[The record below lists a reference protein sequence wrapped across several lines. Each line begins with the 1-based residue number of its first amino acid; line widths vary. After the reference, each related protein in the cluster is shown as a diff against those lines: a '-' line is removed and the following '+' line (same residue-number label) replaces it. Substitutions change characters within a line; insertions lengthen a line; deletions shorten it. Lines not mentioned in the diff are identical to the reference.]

1 MNGTELDKTE
11 LAYLLALVEA
21 SGVVGLTDP
30 ALFPV
35 KTAEREAT
43 YGTGRKKLESNEW
56 LKLAVDHTD
65 EYDLDGILL
74 EMVSIIADPENV
86 VATVNRGNGKA
97 SQMVMHYLAEGIIV
111 ELSAPSAKSYSIGV
125 IPDQKALQERVAEML
140 GVTGK
145 RKAVGFSLE
154 QDALDDIR
162 ALSNKGEQ
170 EEAKALLEATQLSG
184 PAKNSFVAAMGKS
197 EHGQIVVMRSEA
209 GEIEAGRR
217 STLYGEDKTA
227 WLVSRTSS
235 DSTELEIRNGDV
247 GGIGKLIS
255 ERLKELSSGQE
266 II

>member
-1 MNGTELDKTE
+1 MNGAELDKTE
-11 LAYLLALVEA
+11 LAYLLAMVEA
-21 SGVVGLTDP
+21 SEVVGITDP

-35 KTAEREAT
+35 KSADRDAT
-43 YGTGRKKLESNEW
+43 YGKGRKKLETNGW
-56 LKLAVDHTD
+56 LKPSADYAG
-65 EYDLDGILL
+65 EYELDGFLL
-74 EMVSIIADPENV
+74 EMVSIIADPDHV
-86 VATVNRGNGKA
+86 VATVNNGNGKGR
-97 SQMVMHYLAEGIIV
+97 QMVLHYLSDETIV
-111 ELSAPSAKSYSIGV
+111 ELSAANAKSYNIGL

-154 QDALDDIR
+154 QQALEDIG
-162 ALSNKGEQ
+162 ALSNNGEQ

-235 DSTELEIRNGDV
+235 DSTELESRNGDV

-255 ERLKELSSGQE
+255 ERLKELSSG
-266 II
+266 